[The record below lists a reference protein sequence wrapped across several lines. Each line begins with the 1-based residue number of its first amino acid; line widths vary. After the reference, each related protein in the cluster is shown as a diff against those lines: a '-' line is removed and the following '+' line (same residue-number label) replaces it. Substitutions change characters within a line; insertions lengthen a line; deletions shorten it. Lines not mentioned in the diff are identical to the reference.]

1 MNPHHHFVANNLFS
15 GDFAKF
21 NDWNENIYIEL
32 VDELSQD
39 ERKNLKKEFDT
50 YKYPRDFY
58 AHCLDDGVQ
67 KVFDFLEQYKGCCT
81 IPKSKRNIKLIY
93 AAIITCQATRALYAE
108 VLEFIGNSSEFK
120 KNNQPN
126 EGNAMLA
133 SYAFNTIFIAT
144 DEINYW
150 PFSLKLD

>member
-32 VDELSQD
+32 VDEPSQD

-50 YKYPRDFY
+50 YKYPIDFY

-120 KNNQPN
+120 KTISLMKV
-126 EGNAMLA
+126 MLCLLVTPLTR
-133 SYAFNTIFIAT
+133 Y
-144 DEINYW
+144 
-150 PFSLKLD
+150 SLLLTKLITGRLV